1 MGEELHK
8 VKRLE
13 KKGAKNDKKK
23 KEICEIKD
31 NKIKVHC
38 YKQCHK

>member
-13 KKGAKNDKKK
+13 KKGAKNDKK